1 MEPITPVVAPI
12 ESGKERESIE
22 DRCARLGTQHGL
34 TKREVELCALLARGR
49 NGRAI
54 SDQLTL
60 SYNTVKTHVKHI
72 YMKLDV
78 HTQQEL
84 IDLVEDGLGRQEEG
98 A

>member
-1 MEPITPVVAPI
+1 MRLPGRRPFELASPSTPQQ
-12 ESGKERESIE
+12 SG
-22 DRCARLGTQHGL
+22 GTQHGL

-54 SDQLTL
+54 SDQPTL
-60 SYNTVKTHVKHI
+60 SYSAVKTHVKHI

-84 IDLVEDGLGRQEEG
+84 IDLVEGGSERQEG
-98 A
+98 T

>member
-1 MEPITPVVAPI
+1 MPTSDFQGGGPSSWLAPPTPQQ
-12 ESGKERESIE
+12 SG
-22 DRCARLGTQHGL
+22 GTQHGL

-54 SDQLTL
+54 SDQPTL

-84 IDLVEDGLGRQEEG
+84 IDLVEGGPERQEG